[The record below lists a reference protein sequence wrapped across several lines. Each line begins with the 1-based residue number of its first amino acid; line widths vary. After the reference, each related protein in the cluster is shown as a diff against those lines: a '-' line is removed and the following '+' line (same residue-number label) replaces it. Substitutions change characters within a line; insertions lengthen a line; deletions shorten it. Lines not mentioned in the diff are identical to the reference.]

1 MSGTRLS
8 WADRVALAAALLFAL
23 FPVFWLLSTS
33 FKVRSEVFSASAFL
47 SAWIPSSLS
56 LYIYRDVF
64 YPYQNLL
71 GMPQSSSRR
80 ALVSSTGIA
89 ASATT
94 ISVIFGL
101 MAAIAFARYRVGGS
115 WLPISVLSFRMI
127 PPMAIAIPLAI
138 LLAPLG
144 VTNTPM
150 LLPPIYA
157 AITVP
162 LSTRILKSFIEQ
174 IPPHYEEA
182 AMLDGMSRWQAH
194 FRITVP
200 MIKGGLAATFLYVFI
215 LNWTETPIA
224 LALAQGRYV
233 TLPVQIIDKVDSPH
247 VQVALAVL
255 ALVPPLVIGIV
266 IQRHLGRGFTFGAI
280 KS

>member
-1 MSGTRLS
+1 MTRTRLS
-8 WADRVALAAALLFAL
+8 WADRILLAAALLFAL

-33 FKVRSEVFSASAFL
+33 FKVRSEFVSASALL

-56 LYIYRDVF
+56 LDNYRDVF
-64 YPYQNLL
+64 YPYMNLL
-71 GMPQSSSRR
+71 GMPQSSSWR
-80 ALVSSTGIA
+80 ALVSTTGIA
-89 ASATT
+89 ASA
-94 ISVIFGL
+94 SVVSVLFGL
-101 MAAIAFARYRVGGS
+101 MAAIAFARYRVGGN

-150 LLPPIYA
+150 LLPPVYA

-162 LSTRILKSFIEQ
+162 LSTWMLKSFIEE
-174 IPPHYEEA
+174 IPPHFEEA
-182 AMLDGMSRWQAH
+182 AMIDGMSRWQAH
-194 FRITVP
+194 LRITVP

-233 TLPVQIIDKVDSPH
+233 TVPVQIIDKVDSPH

-255 ALVPPLVIGIV
+255 ALVPPLVIGII

-280 KS
+280 KR

>member
-1 MSGTRLS
+1 MTRTRLS
-8 WADRVALAAALLFAL
+8 WADRIALAAALLFAL
-23 FPVFWLLSTS
+23 FPIFWLLSTS
-33 FKVRSEVFSASAFL
+33 FKLRSEYVSGAAVL
-47 SAWIPSSLS
+47 SSWIPSSLS
-56 LYIYRDVF
+56 LNNYRDVF
-64 YPYQNLL
+64 YPYMNLL
-71 GMPQSSSRR
+71 GMPQTSSWR

-101 MAAIAFARYRVGGS
+101 MAAIAFARYRVGGT

-150 LLPPIYA
+150 LLPAIYA

-162 LSTRILKSFIEQ
+162 LSTWMLKSFIEQ
-174 IPPHYEEA
+174 IPPQYEEA

-200 MIKGGLAATFLYVFI
+200 MIKSGLGATFLYVFI

-233 TLPVQIIDKVDSPH
+233 TIPVQIIDKVDSPH

-280 KS
+280 KN

>member
-1 MSGTRLS
+1 MTRTRLS
-8 WADRVALAAALLFAL
+8 WANRIALVAALLFAL
-23 FPVFWLLSTS
+23 FPIFWLLSTS
-33 FKVRSEVFSASAFL
+33 FKLRSEFVSASAVL
-47 SAWIPSSLS
+47 SSWIPSSLS
-56 LYIYRDVF
+56 LNNYRDVF
-64 YPYQNLL
+64 YPYENLL
-71 GMPQSSSRR
+71 GMPQSSSWR
-80 ALVSSTGIA
+80 ALVSSTCIA
-89 ASATT
+89 TSATA
-94 ISVIFGL
+94 ISVFFGL

-115 WLPISVLSFRMI
+115 WLPIYVLSFRMI
-127 PPMAIAIPLAI
+127 PPVAIAIPLAI

-162 LSTRILKSFIEQ
+162 LSTWMLKSFIEQ
-174 IPPHYEEA
+174 IPPQYEEA

-200 MIKGGLAATFLYVFI
+200 MIKSGLGATFLYVFI
-215 LNWTETPIA
+215 LNWTEAPIA

-233 TLPVQIIDKVDSPH
+233 TIPVQIIDKIYSPH
-247 VQVALAVL
+247 VQVALAVI
-255 ALVPPLVIGIV
+255 ALVPPLVIGII

-280 KS
+280 KN